1 MSGSGITWAICKS
14 APRSRQITMPA
25 PHHSVFQWVVKTLR
39 NPAKSG
45 AVTNHSLI
53 RQETPWTDWTRSS
66 SLGCFIPLSLAWKS
80 LWHYYDSSLTAP
92 QFPGCLLIPPTFHSI
107 PGITQ
112 FKFQLTIKATHTH
125 THQFNGPLSG
135 TTHVSRYQKGKT
147 NLDFTEA
154 RQWVAVASAGPYAS
168 LHLTPD
174 WQPHQH
180 PTTQFFT
187 GRMPFLPPNQ

>member
-14 APRSRQITMPA
+14 APRSRQITTPA

-92 QFPGCLLIPPTFHSI
+92 QFPGCLLIPPTFPSI

-125 THQFNGPLSG
+125 THTHTCLTALYPGLPMWAG
-135 TTHVSRYQKGKT
+135 TRKVKPIWTLLKQDS
-147 NLDFTEA
+147 EW
-154 RQWVAVASAGPYAS
+154 QWHQLGHRAYAS
-168 LHLTPD
+168 LHLAPD
-174 WQPHQH
+174 
-180 PTTQFFT
+180 
-187 GRMPFLPPNQ
+187 R